1 MLEVKDL
8 KKNFGK
14 TEVIKGISFDVQ
26 KGEVVAIIG
35 PSGCG
40 KSTLLRCLNM
50 LEKPT
55 SGKIILDNED
65 ITGKK
70 VDLNKIR
77 EKMGMV
83 FQQFNLFPHLTVLE
97 NITVAPL
104 NLKLLTKEEAT
115 KKALELLKSIGLEDK
130 KDNYPNELSGGQKQR
145 VAIIRT
151 LMMNPEIIL
160 FDEPTSALDPEMVG
174 EVLTLIKTLVD
185 KKNTIIIVSHEMEF
199 IKNCATKVLFLDEG
213 KIAYSGTPQ
222 KVFSTKDCPRLT
234 EFLSKTSYK

>member
-70 VDLNKIR
+70 VDLTKIR

-199 IKNCATKVLFLDEG
+199 IKNCATKVLFLDKG

-234 EFLSKTSYK
+234 EFLSKTSFK

>member
-14 TEVIKGISFDVQ
+14 TKVIKGISFDVQ

-70 VDLNKIR
+70 VELTKIR

-234 EFLSKTSYK
+234 EFLSKTSFK

>member
-70 VDLNKIR
+70 VDLTKIR
-77 EKMGMV
+77 DKMWMV
-83 FQQFNLFPHLTVLE
+83 FPQFN
-97 NITVAPL
+97 
-104 NLKLLTKEEAT
+104 
-115 KKALELLKSIGLEDK
+115 
-130 KDNYPNELSGGQKQR
+130 
-145 VAIIRT
+145 
-151 LMMNPEIIL
+151 
-160 FDEPTSALDPEMVG
+160 
-174 EVLTLIKTLVD
+174 
-185 KKNTIIIVSHEMEF
+185 
-199 IKNCATKVLFLDEG
+199 
-213 KIAYSGTPQ
+213 
-222 KVFSTKDCPRLT
+222 
-234 EFLSKTSYK
+234 

>member
-14 TEVIKGISFDVQ
+14 TKVIKGISFDVQ

-70 VDLNKIR
+70 VDLTKIR

-199 IKNCATKVLFLDEG
+199 IKNCATKVLFLDKG

-234 EFLSKTSYK
+234 EFLSKTSFK

>member
-14 TEVIKGISFDVQ
+14 TKVIKGISFDVQ

-70 VDLNKIR
+70 VDLTKIR

-115 KKALELLKSIGLEDK
+115 KKALELLKIIGLEDK

-234 EFLSKTSYK
+234 EFLSKTSFK

>member
-14 TEVIKGISFDVQ
+14 TKVIKGISFDVQ
-26 KGEVVAIIG
+26 KGEVIAIIG

-70 VDLNKIR
+70 IDLTKIR

-234 EFLSKTSYK
+234 EFLSKTSFK

>member
-14 TEVIKGISFDVQ
+14 TKVIKGISFDVQ

-70 VDLNKIR
+70 VDLTKIR

-97 NITVAPL
+97 NITIAPL

-234 EFLSKTSYK
+234 EFLSKTSFK

>member
-234 EFLSKTSYK
+234 EFLSKTSFK

>member
-1 MLEVKDL
+1 MLEVKDV

-55 SGKIILDNED
+55 SGKIILDGED
-65 ITGKK
+65 ITSKK
-70 VDLNKIR
+70 VDLTKIR

-97 NITVAPL
+97 NITVAPI
-104 NLKLLTKEEAT
+104 NLKLLTKEEAA

-234 EFLSKTSYK
+234 EFLSKTSFK

>member
-8 KKNFGK
+8 KKNFVK
-14 TEVIKGISFDVQ
+14 TKVIKGISFDVQ

-70 VDLNKIR
+70 VDLTKIR

-234 EFLSKTSYK
+234 EFLSKTSFK

>member
-55 SGKIILDNED
+55 SGKIILDGED
-65 ITGKK
+65 ITSKK
-70 VDLNKIR
+70 VDLTKIR

-97 NITVAPL
+97 NITVAPI

-115 KKALELLKSIGLEDK
+115 KKALELLKSIGLEEK

-234 EFLSKTSYK
+234 EFLSKTSFK

>member
-14 TEVIKGISFDVQ
+14 TKVIKGISFDVQ

-70 VDLNKIR
+70 LDLTKIR

-234 EFLSKTSYK
+234 EFLSKTSFK

>member
-115 KKALELLKSIGLEDK
+115 KKALELLKNIGLEDK

>member
-1 MLEVKDL
+1 
-8 KKNFGK
+8 
-14 TEVIKGISFDVQ
+14 
-26 KGEVVAIIG
+26 
-35 PSGCG
+35 
-40 KSTLLRCLNM
+40 M

-70 VDLNKIR
+70 VDLTKIR

-199 IKNCATKVLFLDEG
+199 IKNCGTKVLFLDEG

-234 EFLSKTSYK
+234 EFLSKTSFK

>member
-14 TEVIKGISFDVQ
+14 TKVIKGISFDVQ

-40 KSTLLRCLNM
+40 KNTLLRCLNM

-70 VDLNKIR
+70 VDLTKIR

-234 EFLSKTSYK
+234 EFLSKTSFK

>member
-14 TEVIKGISFDVQ
+14 TKVIKGISFDVQ

-55 SGKIILDNED
+55 SGKMILDNED

-70 VDLNKIR
+70 VDLTKIR

-234 EFLSKTSYK
+234 EFLSKTSFK

>member
-14 TEVIKGISFDVQ
+14 TKVIKGISFDVQ

-65 ITGKK
+65 ITCKK
-70 VDLNKIR
+70 VDLTKIR

-234 EFLSKTSYK
+234 EFLSKTSFK

>member
-14 TEVIKGISFDVQ
+14 TKVIKGISFDVQ

-70 VDLNKIR
+70 VDLTKIR

-234 EFLSKTSYK
+234 EFLSKTSFK

>member
-8 KKNFGK
+8 KKNFVK
-14 TEVIKGISFDVQ
+14 TEVLKGISFDVQ

-70 VDLNKIR
+70 VDLTKIR

-104 NLKLLTKEEAT
+104 NLKLLIKEEAT

-234 EFLSKTSYK
+234 EFLSKTSFK

>member
-14 TEVIKGISFDVQ
+14 TKVIKGISFDVQ

-70 VDLNKIR
+70 VNLTKIR

-234 EFLSKTSYK
+234 EFLSKTSFK

>member
-14 TEVIKGISFDVQ
+14 TKVIKGISFDVQ

-70 VDLNKIR
+70 VDLTKIR

-199 IKNCATKVLFLDEG
+199 IKNCGTKVLFLDEG

-234 EFLSKTSYK
+234 EFLSKTSFK

>member
-14 TEVIKGISFDVQ
+14 TKVIKGISFDVQ

-70 VDLNKIR
+70 VDLTKIR

-199 IKNCATKVLFLDEG
+199 IKNCGTKVLFLDEG

>member
-14 TEVIKGISFDVQ
+14 TKVIKGISFDVQ

-70 VDLNKIR
+70 VDLTKIR

-104 NLKLLTKEEAT
+104 NLNLLTKEEAT

-234 EFLSKTSYK
+234 EFLSKTSFK

>member
-55 SGKIILDNED
+55 SGKIILDGED
-65 ITGKK
+65 ITSKK
-70 VDLNKIR
+70 VDLTKIR

-97 NITVAPL
+97 NITVAPI
-104 NLKLLTKEEAT
+104 NLKLLTKEEST

-234 EFLSKTSYK
+234 EFLSKTSFK

>member
-70 VDLNKIR
+70 VDLTKIR
-77 EKMGMV
+77 EKMGLV

>member
-8 KKNFGK
+8 KKNFVK
-14 TEVIKGISFDVQ
+14 TEVLKGISFDVQ

-65 ITGKK
+65 ITEKK
-70 VDLNKIR
+70 VDLTKIR

-234 EFLSKTSYK
+234 EFLSKTSFK

>member
-14 TEVIKGISFDVQ
+14 TEVIKEISFDVQ

-70 VDLNKIR
+70 VDITKIR

>member
-55 SGKIILDNED
+55 SGKIILDGED
-65 ITGKK
+65 ITSKK
-70 VDLNKIR
+70 VDLTKNR

-97 NITVAPL
+97 NITVAPI

-234 EFLSKTSYK
+234 EFLSKTSFK

>member
-40 KSTLLRCLNM
+40 KSTMLRCLNM

-65 ITGKK
+65 ITGEK
-70 VDLNKIR
+70 VDLTKIR

-234 EFLSKTSYK
+234 EFLSKTSFK

>member
-1 MLEVKDL
+1 MLEVKDI

-55 SGKIILDNED
+55 SGKIILDDED
-65 ITGKK
+65 ITHKK
-70 VDLNKIR
+70 TNLSKVRK
-77 EKMGMV
+77 KMGMV
-83 FQQFNLFPHLTVLE
+83 FQHFNLFPHLTVLE
-97 NITVAPL
+97 NITVAPV

-115 KKALELLKSIGLEDK
+115 KKALEFLKSIDLEDK
-130 KDNYPNELSGGQKQR
+130 KNNYPNELSGGEKQR

-151 LMMNPEIIL
+151 LLMNPEIIL

-174 EVLTLIKTLVD
+174 EVLSLIKTLVD

-199 IKNCATKVLFLDEG
+199 IKKCATKVLFLDEG
-213 KIAYSGTPQ
+213 KIVYSGSPK
-222 KVFSTKDCPRLT
+222 KVFNAQDCPRLT
-234 EFLSKTSYK
+234 EFLSKTSFK

>member
-8 KKNFGK
+8 KKNFVK
-14 TEVIKGISFDVQ
+14 TEVLKGISFDVQ

-70 VDLNKIR
+70 VELTKIR

-234 EFLSKTSYK
+234 EFLSKTSFK